1 MKTEWTKM
9 KLMKTRLVNSR
20 EIRTIMRTVMKMM
33 MIHMMMRKKVF
44 HLKMCNN
51 TMINTGSVVTQSL
64 SRR

>member
-20 EIRTIMRTVMKMM
+20 EIRTIMRTVMMM
-33 MIHMMMRKKVF
+33 KIHMMMRKKVF

-51 TMINTGSVVTQSL
+51 TMINTGSVAAQSL
-64 SRR
+64 SGR